1 VVVKVFMESR
11 RKQVQGGK
19 LSRIKKQE
27 RAGWLAG
34 WEKLYKQRLAQ

>member
-1 VVVKVFMESR
+1 VVVKVFVESR

-34 WEKLYKQRLAQ
+34 KNYINKD